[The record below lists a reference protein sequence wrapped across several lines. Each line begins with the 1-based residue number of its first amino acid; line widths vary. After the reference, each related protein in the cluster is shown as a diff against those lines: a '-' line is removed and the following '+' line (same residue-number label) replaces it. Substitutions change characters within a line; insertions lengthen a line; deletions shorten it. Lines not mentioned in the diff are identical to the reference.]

1 MLKKLVLLFALV
13 AIVAGSVT
21 VVMAD
26 RPFSKPMPRCGPHID
41 IFDPL
46 PCGPCE
52 EQVFVCGFG
61 GNLPERAC
69 RPIPGCRARFGPGGP
84 NNGGENSADSLPSTK
99 TYPVPA
105 SRFDRR

>member
-1 MLKKLVLLFALV
+1 MLRKLVLLTALA
-13 AIVAGSVT
+13 AIVIGSLT
-21 VVMAD
+21 VALAAP
-26 RPFSKPMPRCGPHID
+26 PFTKPTPRCRPHID

-84 NNGGENSADSLPSTK
+84 NNGGESSMDNPPSTR